1 MNCEPLKKVCK
12 IYNGNSIN
20 ADFKKKNFAGRKEGY
35 PFIATKDVSF
45 SGSIDYDNG
54 VRIPYDTKFKI
65 APAGSI
71 FICAEGGSAGRKIA
85 RVSEPVCFGNK
96 LFCLVPGD
104 RINSDYLYHYLLSD
118 KFQSQFKFLMSGL
131 IGGVSAKKF
140 GDIFI
145 EFPSPNEQKSI
156 VAKLDAAFAKIEKV
170 KQSAIDQLNETVN
183 LYQAILRDSFKPQK
197 SWKERSFKELGE
209 TKVGPFGSL
218 LHQKDY
224 VEGGIPLVNP
234 MHIAH
239 GHIITDSKH
248 CVSLE
253 KYKELSSYVLKE
265 GDIVI
270 GRRGEMGRCA
280 QVTEKEN
287 GFLCGTGS
295 IFFRPNKKLVNTEF
309 LTVLLCSDAIKKEME
324 SLSGGATMMN
334 LSSKALGKLTVTIPD
349 VDVQREIMG
358 NISTINNILESVT
371 ENASKIYA
379 DCEYLKESIL
389 RETFI

>member
-1 MNCEPLKKVCK
+1 MKELRLKDICK
-12 IYNGNSIN
+12 KGSSSL
-20 ADFKKKNFAGRKEGY
+20 KQKNVEKLSGQYPVYGASGQIASMDSYHQENDYIAIVKDGSGIGRVMFLPAKSSVIGTMQYILPKEGY
-35 PFIATKDVSF
+35 DIHYIGYCLQSLGLSSYKQGAAIPHIYFRDYGERLVHVEEN
-45 SGSIDYDNG
+45 ID
-54 VRIPYDTKFKI
+54 
-65 APAGSI
+65 
-71 FICAEGGSAGRKIA
+71 
-85 RVSEPVCFGNK
+85 
-96 LFCLVPGD
+96 
-104 RINSDYLYHYLLSD
+104 
-118 KFQSQFKFLMSGL
+118 
-131 IGGVSAKKF
+131 
-140 GDIFI
+140 
-145 EFPSPNEQKSI
+145 EQKAI

-197 SWKERSFKELGE
+197 SWKERSIKELGE

-253 KYKELSSYVLKE
+253 KYKELSSYVLKG

-334 LSSKALGKLTVTIPD
+334 LSSKALVKLTVTIPD